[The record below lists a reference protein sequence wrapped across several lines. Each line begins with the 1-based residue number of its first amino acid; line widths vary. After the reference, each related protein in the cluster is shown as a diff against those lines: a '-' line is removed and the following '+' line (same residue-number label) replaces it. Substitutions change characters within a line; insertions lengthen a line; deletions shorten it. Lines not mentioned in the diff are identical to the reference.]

1 MTDIITPETDT
12 SYYTKN
18 GMIVFAPIVMYVVFG
33 ATMYQWL
40 EGFRVIDSYYFVV
53 ITLSTIGYGDLYP
66 KTDPGKIFTIFY
78 VIIGLAIFSGLITTL
93 VNRARIRKEHRLAKK
108 ASAQNR

>member
-1 MTDIITPETDT
+1 MSETKTTETET

-18 GMIVFAPIVMYVVFG
+18 GFIVFGPIMLYVIFG
-33 ATMYQWL
+33 ASMYQWL

-53 ITLSTIGYGDLYP
+53 MTLATIGYGDFAP
-66 KTDPGKIFTIFY
+66 QTDFGKIFTIFY

-108 ASAQNR
+108 AEDRTK